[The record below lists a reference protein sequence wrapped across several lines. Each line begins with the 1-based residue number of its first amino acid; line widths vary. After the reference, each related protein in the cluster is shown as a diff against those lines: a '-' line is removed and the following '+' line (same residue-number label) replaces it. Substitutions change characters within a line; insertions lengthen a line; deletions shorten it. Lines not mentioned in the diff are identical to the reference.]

1 MNKRLIIA
9 LLTLTLIA
17 AAAAYAQPGSGRG
30 QGQGQGRLA
39 GQDWQSGPEMRLE
52 RMARVLELTDEQKT
66 AIGDL
71 MDKHRAEQQALR
83 VEMLRLRNELDGEML
98 KDEPSEKTVVALAGK
113 MGELRT
119 QKQVLRLKH
128 KLAVRAQLTD
138 AQRDQWLLQGKGG
151 KGRGGRHGRGDG
163 PGNGG
168 RRGPGGCDNDGPHG
182 RGARDCRFQ

>member
-9 LLTLTLIA
+9 LLTLTLI

-30 QGQGQGRLA
+30 QGQGQGRFA
-39 GQDWQSGPEMRLE
+39 DQDWQPGPEMRLE

-71 MDKHRAEQQALR
+71 MDKHHDEQQALR
-83 VEMLRLRNELDGEML
+83 VEMMRLRTELKGEML

-128 KLAVRAQLTD
+128 QLAVRAQLTD
-138 AQRDQWLLQGKGG
+138 AQQDQWLLMGPGG

-163 PGNGG
+163 PGQGG

-182 RGARDCRFQ
+182 RGSRDCRFQ